1 MSWSNSVHIL
11 LSVVCPFARR
21 RFIWNYVR
29 LENEHLFNC
38 GNFRATRDIHLAALN
53 PRQERM
59 LESMMDESDG
69 VSNRRKSNERIRL
82 GKEYF

>member
-1 MSWSNSVHIL
+1 MRTISSIL
-11 LSVVCPFARR
+11 EITR

-69 VSNRRKSNERIRL
+69 VSIAANRRSEFAWGRSTSKGSC
-82 GKEYF
+82 